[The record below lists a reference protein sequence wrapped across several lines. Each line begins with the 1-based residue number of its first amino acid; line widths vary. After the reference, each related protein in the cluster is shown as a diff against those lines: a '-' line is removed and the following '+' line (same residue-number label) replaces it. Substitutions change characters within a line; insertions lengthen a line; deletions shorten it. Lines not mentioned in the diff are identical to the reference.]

1 MGVEEH
7 RKHAPKSVGFGVI
20 TVSDS
25 RTAKDDDT
33 GHLLRASLAEA
44 GHKEAYYT
52 VVKDR
57 VQDVRTALRAALEA
71 KGVDLIILNGGTGI
85 SKRDVTLEAV
95 EPLLEKTMPGFG
107 EIFRQL
113 SFQEIGS
120 AAMLSRALAGICQG
134 KLVIALPGSPE
145 ASRLALEKLI
155 IPDLGHLIW
164 EVRR

>member
-7 RKHAPKSVGFGVI
+7 RRHAPQSVGFGVI

-25 RTAKDDDT
+25 RTPEDDDT
-33 GHLLRASLAEA
+33 GHLLRVSLAKA
-44 GHKEAYYT
+44 GHKEAYYA

-57 VQDVRTALRAALEA
+57 VQNVRNALWEALEA
-71 KGVDLIILNGGTGI
+71 KELDLILLNGGTGI
-85 SKRDVTLEAV
+85 SKRDVTLEAI

-113 SFQEIGS
+113 SYQEIGG
-120 AAMLSRALAGICQG
+120 AAMLSRALAGTCRG

-145 ASRLALEKLI
+145 ASRLALDKLI
-155 IPDLGHLIW
+155 LPELGHLIW
-164 EVRR
+164 EVKR